1 MGGAELSMTLRL
13 PSLPSSFTCS
23 AARAGGLS
31 DRRLRKLV
39 AEDVLTRIGRGVYRR
54 TTAPVVD
61 VDLVE
66 IGLRAPEAT
75 LCLISALARH
85 ELTDQ
90 IPTAIE
96 VALPR
101 ARRPPRLDA
110 PVRWHRFHEATFAL
124 GREVIDVGDGVA
136 LGVYSPERS
145 IVDAFRLR
153 HLEGEE
159 VAVEALRR
167 WLRRP
172 GAHPAMP
179 AVARALLPKRGT
191 CASRSAEGPLVKGP
205 AVDRA
210 NQQVEVNDDH
220 LRSCSLRTVSS
231 SSSAAATA
239 NALSRFTPR
248 ACPIACV
255 VGT

>member
-1 MGGAELSMTLRL
+1 MTTRL
-13 PSLPSSFTCS
+13 PSLSTVLPSSFTYS
-23 AARAGGLS
+23 AARAAGLS

-54 TTAPVVD
+54 AAAPVVD
-61 VDLVE
+61 LDLVE

-110 PVRWHRFHEATFAL
+110 PVRWHRFHEPTFAL
-124 GREVIDVGDGVA
+124 GRDVIDVDNGVA
-136 LGVYSPERS
+136 IGVYGPERS

-172 GAHPAMP
+172 GAHPASLLSLARSFP
-179 AVARALLPKRGT
+179 RGERALRE
-191 CASRSAEGPLVKGP
+191 A
-205 AVDRA
+205 
-210 NQQVEVNDDH
+210 
-220 LRSCSLRTVSS
+220 LRVL
-231 SSSAAATA
+231 
-239 NALSRFTPR
+239 L
-248 ACPIACV
+248 
-255 VGT
+255 